1 MSKKYVLMCD
11 YGLDDAAAT
20 AFVLDNRKAG
30 DSVDV
35 MPIGGNSEKSVAY
48 RNGQTLLA
56 RYEGSLD
63 GVRVVDTRE
72 EEQPFANLPS
82 IHGEDGMGDLF
93 APETSSVPV
102 VKFAEWMKETDEIV
116 LVSLGPCTLTE
127 KIVAAREVSLLLVRG
142 RRTKLPRLRVQSLS
156 RHSGVQRVYAF
167 SSYGGCDARYVP
179 RKKIQ
184 SYGQGDRRRRTYRDF
199 FKAQPR
205 SCRRASPRQLLRVRL

>member
-20 AFVLDNRKAG
+20 AFVLDNREAG

-82 IHGEDGMGDLF
+82 IHGEDGMGDIGL
-93 APETSSVPV
+93 VPHRLKIGEGNGV
-102 VKFAEWMKETDEIV
+102 IRMLEALKASEPGEIDIIA
-116 LVSLGPCTLTE
+116 LGPLTNLALAIRLDKE
-127 KIVAAREVSLLLVRG
+127 AVKKAGRIVCMGSAGLGVGNATPLAEFNIWQDAEAAKIVVE
-142 RRTKLPRLRVQSLS
+142 LS
-156 RHSGVQRVYAF
+156 NWFWWAGTPAWATP
-167 SSYGGCDARYVP
+167 C
-179 RKKIQ
+179 
-184 SYGQGDRRRRTYRDF
+184 
-199 FKAQPR
+199 
-205 SCRRASPRQLLRVRL
+205 

>member
-63 GVRVVDTRE
+63 GVRSWTRE
-72 EEQPFANLPS
+72 KRN
-82 IHGEDGMGDLF
+82 
-93 APETSSVPV
+93 
-102 VKFAEWMKETDEIV
+102 
-116 LVSLGPCTLTE
+116 
-127 KIVAAREVSLLLVRG
+127 
-142 RRTKLPRLRVQSLS
+142 SLS
-156 RHSGVQRVYAF
+156 LTCRLSTARTEWAIF
-167 SSYGGCDARYVP
+167 SHP
-179 RKKIQ
+179 K
-184 SYGQGDRRRRTYRDF
+184 
-199 FKAQPR
+199 
-205 SCRRASPRQLLRVRL
+205 RVRFR

>member
-30 DSVDV
+30 DTVDV
-35 MPIGGNSEKSVAY
+35 MPIGGNSEKNVAY

-63 GVRVVDTRE
+63 GVRVVDTRK

-93 APETSSVPV
+93 APATSSVPV
-102 VKFAEWMKETDEIV
+102 IEFAEWLKETDEIV

-127 KIVAAREVSLLLVRG
+127 KILVARKVSLLLVM
-142 RRTKLPRLRVQSLS
+142 
-156 RHSGVQRVYAF
+156 
-167 SSYGGCDARYVP
+167 GGCVNAEP
-179 RKKIQ
+179 N
-184 SYGQGDRRRRTYRDF
+184 
-199 FKAQPR
+199 
-205 SCRRASPRQLLRVRL
+205 

>member
-72 EEQPFANLPS
+72 EE
-82 IHGEDGMGDLF
+82 
-93 APETSSVPV
+93 
-102 VKFAEWMKETDEIV
+102 
-116 LVSLGPCTLTE
+116 
-127 KIVAAREVSLLLVRG
+127 
-142 RRTKLPRLRVQSLS
+142 
-156 RHSGVQRVYAF
+156 
-167 SSYGGCDARYVP
+167 
-179 RKKIQ
+179 
-184 SYGQGDRRRRTYRDF
+184 
-199 FKAQPR
+199 
-205 SCRRASPRQLLRVRL
+205 